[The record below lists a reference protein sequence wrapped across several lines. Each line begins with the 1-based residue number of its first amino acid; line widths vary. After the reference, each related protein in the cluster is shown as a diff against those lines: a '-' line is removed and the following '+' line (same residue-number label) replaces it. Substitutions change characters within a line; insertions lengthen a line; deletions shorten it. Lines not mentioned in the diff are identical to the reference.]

1 MEVTLQEMLSA
12 REERAW
18 IQFSLGREYGLPVIS
33 FTMNIAGPVKNTP
46 LIARAFR
53 EGCRQLELALA
64 SAKMPLVH
72 SRKKDAV
79 TGLEAFYVANG
90 DARTVK
96 ALTTKLEDELP
107 MGRLYDMDVLLPD
120 GTKLDRDEVQGG
132 PRPCIVCG
140 APGRGCASRRVHS
153 VEALQKATAAILNE
167 ALSRLD
173 REKIAS
179 LAVQSLLEE
188 ACTTPKPG
196 LVDRANSGSHR
207 DMDIFTF
214 LASAAALQPYFLECA
229 RIGQE
234 TREKPSYEV
243 FPLLRAAGRQADR
256 DMLAATGGINT
267 HKGAIYTMGILCG
280 AAGRL
285 WTAEKEHPEEAA
297 LLAECGQIAGSAARA
312 DFADMEKNSAV
323 TAGQKLYLEHGI
335 RGIRG
340 QVADG
345 LPALKDLAL
354 PMLKKGLARGESLND
369 AGSAA
374 LLHLIAG
381 VTDTNMVSR
390 GGFEKA
396 EAVRR
401 ELKALLAKDPNPA
414 KEAIEALDAAF
425 IRDNLSPGGC
435 ADLLAASYFV
445 LHLCN

>member
-1 MEVTLQEMLSA
+1 
-12 REERAW
+12 
-18 IQFSLGREYGLPVIS
+18 
-33 FTMNIAGPVKNTP
+33 
-46 LIARAFR
+46 
-53 EGCRQLELALA
+53 
-64 SAKMPLVH
+64 
-72 SRKKDAV
+72 
-79 TGLEAFYVANG
+79 
-90 DARTVK
+90 
-96 ALTTKLEDELP
+96 
-107 MGRLYDMDVLLPD
+107 
-120 GTKLDRDEVQGG
+120 
-132 PRPCIVCG
+132 
-140 APGRGCASRRVHS
+140 
-153 VEALQKATAAILNE
+153 
-167 ALSRLD
+167 
-173 REKIAS
+173 
-179 LAVQSLLEE
+179 
-188 ACTTPKPG
+188 
-196 LVDRANSGSHR
+196 
-207 DMDIFTF
+207 
-214 LASAAALQPYFLECA
+214 
-229 RIGQE
+229 
-234 TREKPSYEV
+234 
-243 FPLLRAAGRQADR
+243 
-256 DMLAATGGINT
+256 MLAATGGINT

-369 AGSAA
+369 AGAAA

-414 KEAIEALDAAF
+414 KEAIEVLDAAF